1 MDNNE
6 LKNKE
11 QNEQKVV
18 KKTEQTKNTKKS
30 DKNKKPNFFVRI
42 GRWFKSKFSGMVA
55 ELRKVTWPKFT
66 KVLKQTGIVLAVVLF
81 FLVIVTGID
90 SGLTALLKL
99 VKQ

>member
-6 LKNKE
+6 LKNKD
-11 QNEQKVV
+11 QNEQVA
-18 KKTEQTKNTKKS
+18 KKTEQTKNAKKA
-30 DKNKKPNFFVRI
+30 DKNKKPNVFVRI

-55 ELRKVTWPKFT
+55 ELKKVTWPKFT

-81 FLVIVTGID
+81 FLVIVTLID
-90 SGLTALLKL
+90 SGLTGLLSL

>member
-1 MDNNE
+1 MDNKE
-6 LKNKE
+6 LKNKD
-11 QNEQKVV
+11 QNEQVA
-18 KKTEQTKNTKKS
+18 KKAEQTKNTKKA
-30 DKNKKPNFFVRI
+30 DKNKKPNVFVRI

-81 FLVIVTGID
+81 FLVIVTLID
-90 SGLTALLKL
+90 SGLTGLLSL

>member
-6 LKNKE
+6 LKNKD
-11 QNEQKVV
+11 QNEQVA
-18 KKTEQTKNTKKS
+18 KKTEQTKNTKKA
-30 DKNKKPNFFVRI
+30 DKNKKPNVFVRI

-55 ELRKVTWPKFT
+55 ELKKVTWPKFT

-81 FLVIVTGID
+81 FLVIVTLID
-90 SGLTALLKL
+90 SGLTGLLSL

>member
-6 LKNKE
+6 LKNKD
-11 QNEQKVV
+11 QNEQVA
-18 KKTEQTKNTKKS
+18 KKTVQTKDTKKA
-30 DKNKKPNFFVRI
+30 DKNKKPNVFVRI

-55 ELRKVTWPKFT
+55 ELKKVTWPKFT

-81 FLVIVTGID
+81 FLVIVTLID
-90 SGLTALLKL
+90 SGLTGLLSL